1 MAPKT
6 KTVYVCSSCGMDYPK
21 WYGQCPSCKEWNT
34 LKEMSISSS
43 TTTNVPAWGQTSG
56 SEGSKPVNIH
66 NVEYSHTQR
75 IDTMDM
81 ELNRILGGG
90 LVRGSLT
97 LLGGEPGIGKSTLM
111 LQLALRATGI
121 RTLYVS
127 LPITNVIYYLKP
139 AQTISCPTSRIQ
151 IQTS

>member
-21 WYGQCPSCKEWNT
+21 WYGQCPSCKEWIT

-56 SEGSKPVNIH
+56 SEGIKPVNIH

-81 ELNRILGGG
+81 ELN
-90 LVRGSLT
+90 
-97 LLGGEPGIGKSTLM
+97 
-111 LQLALRATGI
+111 
-121 RTLYVS
+121 
-127 LPITNVIYYLKP
+127 
-139 AQTISCPTSRIQ
+139 
-151 IQTS
+151 